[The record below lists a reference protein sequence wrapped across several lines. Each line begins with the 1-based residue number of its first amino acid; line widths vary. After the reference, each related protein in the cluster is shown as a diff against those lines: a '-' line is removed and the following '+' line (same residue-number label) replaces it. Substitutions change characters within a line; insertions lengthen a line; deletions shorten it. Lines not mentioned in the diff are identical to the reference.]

1 MVQDVEAEV
10 PVPSDSAPITRRSA
24 REVVLARLRSWI
36 EEGQLAPGEVIK
48 DADIAQ
54 QLGVSRTPVREA
66 LQILEQHGLVEMRP
80 GRLTRVTDTT
90 PEDIALVY
98 APLSALQALAAQT
111 ATPKIAP
118 ADLDEMRACNARLLA
133 AVEANDAVAAREADR
148 AFHGVLVRSAGNPYL
163 SSAIEPM
170 LTHIRRLEAL
180 YFTEI
185 GLGHRSHEEHERII
199 EAVASGDAAGAAE
212 RTRLNFM
219 RYVGAES

>member
-1 MVQDVEAEV
+1 MQDVGPEV

-54 QLGVSRTPVREA
+54 RLGVSRTPVREA
-66 LQILEQHGLVEMRP
+66 LQILEQHGLVEMEP
-80 GRLTRVTDTT
+80 GRLTRVTDTA

-98 APLSALQALAAQT
+98 APLSALQALAART
-111 ATPKIAP
+111 ATPKVAK
-118 ADLDEMRACNARLLA
+118 ADVEEMREHNARLLR

-148 AFHGVLVRSAGNPYL
+148 AFHGVLVRCAGNRYL
-163 SSAIEPM
+163 TAAIEPM

-180 YFTEI
+180 YFTELD
-185 GLGHRSHEEHERII
+185 LGHRSHEEHERIV
-199 EAVASGDAAGAAE
+199 EAVAAGDAAAAAE
-212 RTRLNFM
+212 RTRVNFM
-219 RYVGAES
+219 RYVGAEQ

>member
-1 MVQDVEAEV
+1 M

-24 REVVLARLRSWI
+24 RKVVFARLRSWI
-36 EEGQLAPGEVIK
+36 EEGTLAPGEVIK

-66 LQILEQHGLVEMRP
+66 LQILEQHGLVEMQP
-80 GRLTRVTDTT
+80 GRLTRVTGTT

-98 APLSALQALAAQT
+98 APLSALQALAAET
-111 ATPKIAP
+111 ATPKATAAQIA
-118 ADLDEMRACNARLLA
+118 EMREHNARLLT

-148 AFHGVLVRSAGNPYL
+148 AFHGVLVHGAGNPYL

-170 LTHIRRLEAL
+170 LAHIRRLEAL

-185 GLGHRSHEEHERII
+185 GLGHRSHDEHERII
-199 EAVASGDAAGAAE
+199 EAVAAGDAPAAAE
-212 RTRLNFM
+212 QTRVNFT
-219 RYVGAES
+219 RYVGAET